1 MILKADKTLKGPNVK
16 IVSWMIEIEGSSVCL
31 STTALKS
38 CHPHLISELPTSCQL
53 NIVKKTMVDMM
64 KIFCTQELK
73 VNRSPKFIFQ
83 IFTFQEIKRWY
94 KIACNCINV

>member
-38 CHPHLISELPTSCQL
+38 CHSLNLWAANFMSTQYRKNKNKGGHDEDLLHPRTKSEQKSKIHISDFYIPRYKKMIQDRLQL
-53 NIVKKTMVDMM
+53 H
-64 KIFCTQELK
+64 
-73 VNRSPKFIFQ
+73 
-83 IFTFQEIKRWY
+83 
-94 KIACNCINV
+94 

>member
-53 NIVKKTMVDMM
+53 NIVKKNKGGHDEDLLHPRTKSEQKS
-64 KIFCTQELK
+64 KIHISDFYIPRDKKMIQDRL
-73 VNRSPKFIFQ
+73 Q
-83 IFTFQEIKRWY
+83 LH
-94 KIACNCINV
+94 

>member
-53 NIVKKTMVDMM
+53 NIVKKNKGGHDEDLLHPRTKSEQKS
-64 KIFCTQELK
+64 KIHISDFYIP
-73 VNRSPKFIFQ
+73 R
-83 IFTFQEIKRWY
+83 Y
-94 KIACNCINV
+94 KKMIQDRLQLH